1 MMRTVGNPEWDTFAW
16 ERPVVRGV
24 GVVVATPIDDA
35 GNVVE
40 EEYRRHLRWLIDSGV
55 GYVQPSAA
63 TGQVM
68 QTGDAEYVRLLEIAV
83 EECAGT
89 QTLVTA
95 YPGRA
100 DTAHTIELSKKARDI
115 GADCSF
121 LVQPLFTKPDAAG
134 LLAHYASVIE
144 ATPELPVVLYNNPD
158 RTSVQLP
165 LDVIEKLTD
174 EHESVIGL
182 KQADPAQLVESFRRL
197 GKRIPVWSRG
207 EFDLLTVLA
216 LGGPGS
222 ISFSGNIIAP
232 ELVQVYELWNKDEL
246 TKARELFY
254 TCLPVIQACHW
265 APIPAAIK
273 HMMTLRGWAVGAP
286 RMPVMPVSDDLA
298 ARLQAALSDSGL
310 NDPVATR

>member
-1 MMRTVGNPEWDTFAW
+1 MRNVGNAEWDAFAW
-16 ERPVVRGV
+16 ERPVLRGI
-24 GVVVATPIDDA
+24 GVVVATPLDDK

-40 EEYRRHLRWLIDSGV
+40 EEFRRHLQWLIASGV

-68 QTGDAEYVRLLEIAV
+68 QTTDDEYARLLTIAV

-100 DTAHTIELSKKARDI
+100 DTRHTIDLTVQAQEI

-121 LVQPLFTKPDAAG
+121 LVQPLFSRPDAEG
-134 LLAHYASVIE
+134 LYTHYKRVIE
-144 ATPELPVVLYNNPD
+144 AARELPVVLYNNPD

-165 LDVIEKLTD
+165 LDVIERLTD
-174 EHESVIGL
+174 EFDSVIGL
-182 KQADPAQLVESFRRL
+182 KQADPAQLVESYRRL
-197 GKRIPVWSRG
+197 GRRVPVWSRG

-232 ELVQVYELWNKDEL
+232 ELVQVYQLWNSGE
-246 TKARELFY
+246 TAKARELFY
-254 TCLPVIQACHW
+254 QCLPVIQGCHW
-265 APIPAAIK
+265 APIPSAIK
-273 HMMTLRGWAVGAP
+273 YMMTRRGWAVGEP
-286 RMPVMPVSDDLA
+286 RLPIMDVNPATKQRLDEALA
-298 ARLQAALSDSGL
+298 SAGIAS
-310 NDPVATR
+310 